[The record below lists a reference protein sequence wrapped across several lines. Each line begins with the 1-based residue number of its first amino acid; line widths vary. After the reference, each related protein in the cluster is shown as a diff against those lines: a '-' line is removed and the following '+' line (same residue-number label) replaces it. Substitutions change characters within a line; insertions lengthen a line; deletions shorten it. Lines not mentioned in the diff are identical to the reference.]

1 MMIMMMMMMMMMV
14 MMMLMM
20 MMIDEVL
27 FFCVTRQ
34 DAGAGLQGQ
43 RPRVHLATGR
53 KSTGPKARESAAW
66 SKMARPFFVISP
78 HGTVVPQ
85 PHHSQ
90 KSSCGKKT

>member
-43 RPRVHLATGR
+43 RPRVHLATGLQGHE
-53 KSTGPKARESAAW
+53 STWLQAA
-66 SKMARPFFVISP
+66 SPQGQRPERVL
-78 HGTVVPQ
+78 HGLRWRAP
-85 PHHSQ
+85 
-90 KSSCGKKT
+90 SS